1 MMKFLI
7 STLRN
12 KTTSSAEFREASEK
26 LAMLLAIQT
35 AELLDK
41 QVVTVQTPVAKTEGV
56 EMHNAITLVP
66 ILRSGLALLSPFLR
80 FYPQANIGIIGMRRH
95 EVTAEPENY
104 YQNLPALSPQDT
116 IIILEPM
123 LATGGSL
130 SVAIQLLLQK
140 NVLEEKIIVVN
151 VIASPEGYQ
160 RLKQKFP
167 KVRFLIAQM
176 DVCLNEHFYI
186 VPGLGDFGDRYFGTL

>member
-1 MMKFLI
+1 MLKLLI
-7 STLRN
+7 SILRN
-12 KTTSSAEFREASEK
+12 KNTTALEFREASEK
-26 LAMLLAIQT
+26 LATLLAIQT

-41 QVVTVQTPVAKTEGV
+41 QAVTIQTPLAKAEGI
-56 EMHNAITLVP
+56 EMKNSITLVP
-66 ILRSGLALLSPFLR
+66 ILRSGLALLTPFLQ

-104 YQNLPALSPQDT
+104 YHNLPAVSNKDT
-116 IIILEPM
+116 IIVLEPM

-130 SVAIQLLLQK
+130 SVALELLLQK
-140 NVLEEKIIVVN
+140 NALEEKIIVVN
-151 VIASPEGYQ
+151 VIAAPEGYKL
-160 RLKQKFP
+160 LKHKFP

-176 DVCLNEHFYI
+176 DAALNEHYYI